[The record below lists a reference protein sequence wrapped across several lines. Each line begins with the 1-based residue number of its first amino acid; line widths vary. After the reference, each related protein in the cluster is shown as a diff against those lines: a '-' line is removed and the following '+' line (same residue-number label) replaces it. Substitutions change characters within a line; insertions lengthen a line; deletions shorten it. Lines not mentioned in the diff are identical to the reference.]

1 MVYQEEKIHELNF
14 WGLPAATTFRSS
26 CSPNIKRSGRRV
38 HNLFGKG
45 RGYGREGWG
54 DAGTDGLMEDWPGGG
69 GTCRVWEVVT
79 GFGEEGAGTQASRA

>member
-1 MVYQEEKIHELNF
+1 M
-14 WGLPAATTFRSS
+14 
-26 CSPNIKRSGRRV
+26 

-69 GTCRVWEVVT
+69 GTCRVWEAVT